1 MIRFYMSLGVVK
13 HTILYLCFIFLL
25 LYLKKRYPDNVIIGF
40 FKKYGGVLLIVCFI
54 YILSQ
59 FGLPV
64 TAIDVPIVL
73 GILGIS
79 VVVLR
84 HKQK

>member
-1 MIRFYMSLGVVK
+1 M
-13 HTILYLCFIFLL
+13 
-25 LYLKKRYPDNVIIGF
+25 YLKKRYPDNVIIGF

-59 FGLPV
+59 FELPV

>member
-1 MIRFYMSLGVVK
+1 ILQSTITVFKKALSRQCNYRF
-13 HTILYLCFIFLL
+13 FL
-25 LYLKKRYPDNVIIGF
+25 
-40 FKKYGGVLLIVCFI
+40 KYGGVLLIVCFI

>member
-1 MIRFYMSLGVVK
+1 MIRFYMSLSVVK

-40 FKKYGGVLLIVCFI
+40 FKKYGDILLKVCFI

-59 FGLPV
+59 FELPV